1 MQDDD
6 ESVCYPALSF
16 DRDMLAHK
24 KIIKFAAKV
33 KDIDRQF
40 ELNNNGEVDN
50 GVYNKFVKQDS
61 SDEDNLDSE
70 EDLCGGP
77 MGTQN
82 SDEEA
87 EQAI

>member
-1 MQDDD
+1 
-6 ESVCYPALSF
+6 
-16 DRDMLAHK
+16 MLAHK

-61 SDEDNLDSE
+61 SDEDPLDTDS
-70 EDLCGGP
+70 LCGPP

-87 EQAI
+87 ELALQQRR